1 MDRVD
6 SGVLTDD
13 ILANQAFQGSAAVED
28 DGFRGRG
35 FMLKARF
42 ELDDYVLA
50 VWRQDVVVAVFN
62 EKKFSEFECSVGVP
76 DSMLPILPLSLR
88 VYCLK
93 DGGHSLPCLQVAAL
107 VEQLK
112 VAGGLFAQLV
122 GRLGLCVNRQR
133 RRDQNESDQKPF
145 PTEPAHLSPY

>member
-1 MDRVD
+1 VAVFVSMDRVD

-93 DGGHSLPCLQVAAL
+93 VWGTFPAMPPGSGPGRAAQGSWRPL
-107 VEQLK
+107 RST
-112 VAGGLFAQLV
+112 
-122 GRLGLCVNRQR
+122 GRT
-133 RRDQNESDQKPF
+133 SKP
-145 PTEPAHLSPY
+145 LR